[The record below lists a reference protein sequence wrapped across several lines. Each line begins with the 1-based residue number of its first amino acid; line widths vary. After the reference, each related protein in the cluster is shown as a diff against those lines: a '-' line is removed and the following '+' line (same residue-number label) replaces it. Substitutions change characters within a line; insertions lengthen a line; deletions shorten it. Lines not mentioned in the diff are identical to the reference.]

1 MSWRPRL
8 RLSHDNRRIFYGMA
22 FGEGAFGIYQTL
34 WPLYIAE
41 LGATPPQ
48 VGVVMGVVGI
58 SRLFT
63 LIPSGIL
70 ADHIPPR
77 AIMVVGRTL
86 TALGMLL
93 FAVAN
98 SWWQLI
104 LFGLVIS
111 AGAIAFPTILSTIA
125 AGAGEGPDR
134 TRVFTLINTVAPSTG
149 LLITPALGG
158 LIAATISLRAV
169 FIVAGVFAA
178 GAALSFSTITPK
190 PPPSK
195 AESSANYRT
204 TLANRSIMSILLM
217 EMVAIFALSVGIAL
231 VPNYLQD
238 VHHVSDGVIGVFG
251 SIGAAGSIS
260 LGLIIHRI
268 RRFQQPFNA
277 LFLSIGSVA
286 VALLLL
292 SVSGSTVIFAL
303 AYLLRGG
310 FFVTWTLFEAALS
323 VVTPAH
329 LRSRTY
335 ALAEI
340 MSGAGFA
347 IGPFMSGWLYAVK
360 PAMPLYAGL
369 ALTIA
374 ILMCIPLAQRRFIR
388 GTTAVMFRAA
398 NGDPV
403 VDQVVGEDTGGADPR
418 QE

>member
-1 MSWRPRL
+1 MRWRPRL

-34 WPLYIAE
+34 WPLYIAA
-41 LGATPPQ
+41 LGASPPQ
-48 VGVVMGVVGI
+48 VGFVMGLVGI

-70 ADHIPPR
+70 ADHISPR
-77 AIMVVGRTL
+77 SIMVTGRAL

-93 FAVAN
+93 FAIAN

-104 LFGLVIS
+104 PFGLVIS
-111 AGAIAFPTILSTIA
+111 AGAVAFPTILSTIA
-125 AGAGEGPDR
+125 AGAGEGPNR

-169 FIVAGVFAA
+169 FVVAGVFAA
-178 GAALSFSTITPK
+178 GAAISFATLTPR
-190 PPPSK
+190 PAPSK
-195 AESSANYRT
+195 EETRADYR
-204 TLANRSIMSILLM
+204 AAVADRSILTILIF

-251 SIGAAGSIS
+251 SVGALGSIS

-277 LFLSIGSVA
+277 LILSIGAVA
-286 VALLLL
+286 CALLLL
-292 SVSGSTVIFAL
+292 IVSGSTVVFGL

-340 MSGAGFA
+340 MSGAGYSV
-347 IGPFMSGWLYAVK
+347 GPFISGWLYAVK
-360 PAMPLYAGL
+360 PSLPLYAGL
-369 ALTIA
+369 VLTMALLVSIPIGQRFFISGTSAAIA
-374 ILMCIPLAQRRFIR
+374 S
-388 GTTAVMFRAA
+388 AV
-398 NGDPV
+398 ND
-403 VDQVVGEDTGGADPR
+403 D
-418 QE
+418 

>member
-34 WPLYIAE
+34 WPLYIAA
-41 LGATPPQ
+41 LGASPPE
-48 VGVVMGVVGI
+48 VGFVMGLVGI

-77 AIMVVGRTL
+77 AIMVTGRAL

-93 FAVAN
+93 FAIAN

-104 LFGLVIS
+104 PFGLVIS
-111 AGAIAFPTILSTIA
+111 AGAVAFPTILSMIA
-125 AGAGEGPDR
+125 AGAGEGPNR

-169 FIVAGVFAA
+169 FVVAGVFAA
-178 GAALSFSTITPK
+178 AAAISFSTITPR
-190 PPPSK
+190 PTPSK
-195 AESSANYRT
+195 TETKADYR
-204 TLANRSIMSILLM
+204 AAVADRSILTILIF
-217 EMVAIFALSVGIAL
+217 EMIAIFALSVGIAL

-251 SIGAAGSIS
+251 SVGALGSIS

-277 LFLSIGSVA
+277 LMLSIGSVA
-286 VALLLL
+286 CALLLL
-292 SVSGSTVIFAL
+292 IVSGSTMVFGL

-340 MSGAGFA
+340 MSGAGYSV
-347 IGPFMSGWLYAVK
+347 GPFISGWLYAVK

-369 ALTIA
+369 ALTMTLLA
-374 ILMCIPLAQRRFIR
+374 CIPIGQRFFMA
-388 GTTAVMFRAA
+388 GTSAAVHRAVNA
-398 NGDPV
+398 
-403 VDQVVGEDTGGADPR
+403 EHTM
-418 QE
+418 E